1 MEESHKP
8 KALTEIEIIRSME
21 MQSIQDAVTILNIVK
36 YTEANPGNN
45 DLLDR
50 IDRRFAYA
58 GLYPHAMDHMSFLP
72 DNMSD
77 EQKARMEKISSLIME
92 LREKYKVKIK
102 W

>member
-1 MEESHKP
+1 MEESHKS
-8 KALTEIEIIRSME
+8 KALTEIEIIRQME
-21 MQSIQDAVTILNIVK
+21 MHSIQDTGTILDIVK
-36 YTEANPGNN
+36 YAEANPGNN

-50 IDRRFAYA
+50 IDMRFSYA

-72 DNMSD
+72 DNLSD
-77 EQKARMEKISSLIME
+77 EKKARMEKITSSIME

>member
-50 IDRRFAYA
+50 IDCRFAYA

-72 DNMSD
+72 DNMTD
-77 EQKARMEKISSLIME
+77 EQKARMEKITSSIME